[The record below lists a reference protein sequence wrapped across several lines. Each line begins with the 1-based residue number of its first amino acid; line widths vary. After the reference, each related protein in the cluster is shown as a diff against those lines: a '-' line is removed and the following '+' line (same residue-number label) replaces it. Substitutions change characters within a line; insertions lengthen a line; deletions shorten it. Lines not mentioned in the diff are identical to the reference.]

1 MFYLMTHLTPL
12 CGVRKELH
20 GTRNNSVGPSGG
32 IDPAPCLLEE
42 YYSCLPSASTTKSK
56 KKNTLYIKKCEKQDE
71 KSVK

>member
-1 MFYLMTHLTPL
+1 MFYLMTHSTPL

-56 KKNTLYIKKCEKQDE
+56 KKKILCILKNV
-71 KSVK
+71 KSKTKNR